1 MQILDQVK
9 VVIVSMSKYCLY
21 RQMSKPNKKTPSQ
34 LIVFDIF
41 RQRSG
46 AYEYNMTPENRKFTL
61 LMRKLAL

>member
-1 MQILDQVK
+1 
-9 VVIVSMSKYCLY
+9 
-21 RQMSKPNKKTPSQ
+21 MSKPNKKTPSQ